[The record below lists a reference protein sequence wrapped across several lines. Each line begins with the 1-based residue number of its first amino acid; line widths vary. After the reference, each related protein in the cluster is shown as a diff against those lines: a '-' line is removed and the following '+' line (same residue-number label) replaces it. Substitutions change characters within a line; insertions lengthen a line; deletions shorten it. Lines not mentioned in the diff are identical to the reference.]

1 MITRRSFVGGTA
13 AGAIMTGAGA
23 ATPGGLRLTSPK
35 RALWDMGAG
44 PHLRGAVI
52 VQRRVYRDLDG
63 DTFLGSGPIGAPVTD
78 AALDALAEAG
88 ANLISWSGPGP
99 FAETAP
105 FDPDPAV
112 IDHIAS
118 WLDRCRA
125 RGLYTTLCLRSGPGR
140 SAFAFHPDE
149 TWFPA
154 RLYDVSVWS
163 DKEKQAA
170 WAAMTAWT
178 LRMFGSHPALAGVVA
193 MDEPNG
199 IDEGRP
205 GVWEPFA
212 ARIAGAVAAADADRQ
227 TPLLLSPDRWARTA
241 HARDLRAAVGPGP
254 ILALHDYEPWEF
266 THQAA
271 HDRLGFSASLE
282 PLRLPEP
289 DLGAWTMLEFGAVR
303 YAPDLAHYLT
313 DRIAAFESAG
323 ANWAAFRWT
332 HGWQPYEAREDSM
345 NLAHSEAAMEVM
357 RRAWSGNVR
366 RPA

>member
-1 MITRRSFVGGTA
+1 MITRRSLLTGLSASAAVTGA
-13 AGAIMTGAGA
+13 AGAA
-23 ATPGGLRLTSPK
+23 PGGLRLTSPK
-35 RALWDMGAG
+35 RALWNMVSG

-52 VQRRVYRDLDG
+52 VQRRVYPSLDG
-63 DTFLGSGPIGAPVTD
+63 DTFLGAGPIGAPVTN

-105 FDPDPAV
+105 HDPDPAV
-112 IDHIAS
+112 VDHIAD

-149 TWFPA
+149 TWFPPE
-154 RLYDVSVWS
+154 LYDVSIWS
-163 DKEKQAA
+163 DEDKQAA

-178 LRMFGSHPALAGVVA
+178 LRTFGSHPALAGVVA

-205 GVWEPFA
+205 GVWEPLA
-212 ARIAGAVAAADADRQ
+212 ARIAGAVAAADADRD

-254 ILALHDYEPWEF
+254 ILALHDYEPWEY
-266 THQAA
+266 THQASG
-271 HDRLGFSASLE
+271 DRLGFSASLE
-282 PLRLPEP
+282 PVTLPDN
-289 DLGAWTMLEFGAVR
+289 DLGAWSMLEFGAVR
-303 YAPDLAHYLT
+303 YAPDLGDYLE
-313 DRIAAFESAG
+313 DRIAAFERSG

-332 HGWQPYEAREDSM
+332 HGWQAYEAREDSM
-345 NLAHSEAAMEVM
+345 NMAHSETAMTVM
-357 RRAWSGNVR
+357 RRAWSGNTR
-366 RPA
+366 RPS